1 MFGTAHNV
9 KLLASDKSPVE
20 GVPWLD
26 VWPCLEDVAAHVEK
40 GGLFGSVPNSFV
52 LSDGLYLSALD
63 VDRGDASKLAA
74 AYPALAS
81 VPSWQ
86 PGRMH
91 CYYPDKVARPNST
104 WSFGDVGGE
113 VRSANGY
120 LAHYRTGPL
129 ELATAIS
136 RWPNGA
142 RCVPFPANP
151 GADPHEPGA
160 APGRCS
166 STGPRLRLPDWAEGH
181 SPGSATSLADTGT
194 RRLSGPRV
202 DGRAARRGTDAHST
216 TLGWFSICGGSLSV
230 CATDCLTTRW
240 RALWAG
246 QCPCGRSS
254 RPCRTAQR
262 GAHSKPGEDGP
273 AAWRAKAA
281 GVRASGP
288 AKRRGTARTELHAPS
303 VNKPMVVGGGRPLK
317 AVGQVGGSR
326 GKGGNTFTHFPQLE
340 KQA

>member
-1 MFGTAHNV
+1 MREQQRSTELGQRWVQLPLGLGEIDEVFGTAHNV

-142 RCVPFPANP
+142 RCVPFPANLVRTP
-151 GADPHEPGA
+151 TNQEPHLDVARGHRHPTLVRA
-160 APGRCS
+160 ASRWAGRQ
-166 STGPRLRLPDWAEGH
+166 TWNGRTLDDAWLAQHLWRLAIGMRARLPDDEVAGIVGWAVFMR
-181 SPGSATSLADTGT
+181 PIFKAMPNT
-194 RRLSGPRV
+194 REW
-202 DGRAARRGTDAHST
+202 RAQQARRGR
-216 TLGWFSICGGSLSV
+216 LGGRKGGLV
-230 CATDCLTTRW
+230 
-240 RALWAG
+240 
-246 QCPCGRSS
+246 
-254 RPCRTAQR
+254 
-262 GAHSKPGEDGP
+262 SK
-273 AAWRAKAA
+273 
-281 GVRASGP
+281 
-288 AKRRGTARTELHAPS
+288 
-303 VNKPMVVGGGRPLK
+303 GGGRPRKWDSEAQRLRAYRAAHAPYGNK
-317 AVGQVGGSR
+317 ANGR
-326 GKGGNTFTHFPQLE
+326 
-340 KQA
+340 